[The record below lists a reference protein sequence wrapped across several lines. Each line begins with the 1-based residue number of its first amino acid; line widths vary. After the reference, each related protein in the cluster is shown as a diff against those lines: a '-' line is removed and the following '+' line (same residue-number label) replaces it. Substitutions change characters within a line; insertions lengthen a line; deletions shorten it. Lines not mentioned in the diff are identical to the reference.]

1 MTVLGINGGVRAG
14 YQDVSAVLL
23 CDGRIVAAVEE
34 ERLNRVK
41 HSPGQLPFL
50 AVHEVLALGCIGIHD
65 VDVIA
70 THGSTWGEQYD
81 RVLKEYFTYNFGHCP
96 QTVRYHHHLCHAAS
110 AYYASGMDGAMV
122 LTVDASGDGISLQ
135 KAIGCNGK
143 LEVLEQI
150 GRDNSLGILYAMMT
164 QFCGFTRDTDEYKL
178 MGLAPY
184 GNPDAVDLSFLLAC
198 ANGAYQV
205 DGDFM
210 KQYAPG
216 QPQGSRQQAVF
227 NQHLTEKLG
236 KPRLPG
242 SVMTQHQMDIAAAT
256 QRLLEDALCEV
267 VRGMAEQTGL
277 RTLCLAGGVAL
288 NCAANRRLLALDC
301 IDDIFVQPASGDS
314 GISLGAAY
322 LASVD
327 SGITPKPMTTAKLG
341 RSFGSEEIEDYL
353 KKLGVR
359 YETVSEPW
367 QVAADLIL
375 QNRVVGWMEGR
386 AEFGPR
392 ALGSRSILASPFNAK
407 MKDIIN
413 SRIKFREGFR
423 PFCPSILETD
433 LEKAFSSPKSTLP
446 HMTVNV
452 DVTSDSFPSVTHVD
466 RTARVQ
472 TVSVEDEGNFPKLLE
487 SIRQSTG
494 TGIVVNTSFNRNR
507 EPMVYSVMDAV
518 PAFYGCGM
526 DALLIGEFLLT
537 KK

>member
-1 MTVLGINGGVRAG
+1 MTILGINGGVRAG

-23 CDGRIVAAVEE
+23 RDGEIIVAVEE

-50 AVHEVLALGCIGIHD
+50 AVHEVLYLGGIGICD

-70 THGSTWGEQYD
+70 THGSTWGETYD
-81 RVLKEYFTYNFGHCP
+81 EVLREYFTYNFGYCP
-96 QTVRYHHHLCHAAS
+96 RITRYHHHLCHAAS

-135 KAIGCNGK
+135 KAIGRAGK

-150 GRDNSLGILYAMMT
+150 TRDNSLGILYAMMT

-184 GNPDAVDLSFLLAC
+184 GNAGAVDLSFLLEIG
-198 ANGAYQV
+198 NGAYQV
-205 DGDFM
+205 NGDYM

-227 NQHLTEKLG
+227 NQQLITKLG
-236 KPRLPG
+236 EPRLPG
-242 SVMTQHQMDIAAAT
+242 SVMGQRFMDIAAAT
-256 QRLLEDALCEV
+256 QQLFEHALCEV
-267 VRGMAEQTGL
+267 VRGMAQQTGL
-277 RTLCLAGGVAL
+277 RRLCLAGGVAL
-288 NCAANRRLLALDC
+288 NCAANRSILALDC
-301 IDDIFVQPASGDS
+301 IDDLFVQPASGDA

-322 LASVD
+322 LASAD
-327 SGITPKPMTTAKLG
+327 AGIVPKPMTTAKLG
-341 RSFGSEEIEDYL
+341 RSFNSEEIENTL

-359 YETVSEPW
+359 YERVNEPW

-375 QNRVVGWMEGR
+375 QDEVVGWMEGK

-392 ALGSRSILASPFNAK
+392 ALGGRSILASPFNAD

-413 SRIKFREGFR
+413 NRIKFREGFR
-423 PFCPSILETD
+423 PFCPSVLEED
-433 LEKAFSSPKSTLP
+433 FSRAFISPKKELP
-446 HMTVNV
+446 YMTVNV
-452 DVTSDSFPSVTHVD
+452 GVVSQHYPAVTHVD
-466 RTARVQ
+466 GTARVQ
-472 TVSVEDEGNFPKLLE
+472 TVTADEVGNFPSLLKA
-487 SIRQSTG
+487 IKAATG
-494 TGIVVNTSFNRNR
+494 TGMVVNTSFNRNR

-518 PAFYGCGM
+518 SAFYGCGM
-526 DALLIGEFLLT
+526 DAMLVGEFLLT